1 MEGGVSSSNCDYFQ
15 CVCAC
20 DLTAAMCDYNC
31 CCDPDCT
38 SAEISRFEDNNACAF
53 EGYSLATQELCYS
66 STQLYKVNPASPLS
80 GTPTSKQALGEALC
94 VEKVNAASGGYY
106 YTDTAVQ
113 SSTIFTE
120 SAGQKD
126 YDYIEEST
134 TTSSTD
140 AYYDQ
145 GDGIAAF
152 KYDGSSTYYS
162 TSSGY
167 FSLPAADFSGECNDH
182 NYVTFEDNIA
192 PRQCMRK
199 LDNTDTTNF
208 VAQCTSLFS
217 VNNFA
222 DRIFVG
228 ATADV
233 LGASNTGTNYASSV
247 VQVEIGSVQHVML
260 NNSIESNITL
270 AWIVNGCDTTSYAN
284 QAAYM
289 AGGNCR
295 FGKATSVYGLP
306 LAEVDVFPSNPVCA
320 NMVKEV
326 HYTVYHDSTAAATIN
341 KVVADIVL
349 TDVPYMPVFDTDQ
362 DYSIKSIYNNT
373 NPYDQILQQKYS
385 VKFASSYTGTC
396 SDSNGN
402 CVHRA
407 RSGNPGYL
415 MGLPVLYGPVQAAD
429 ASVGLQTVEM
439 YKEGLKAP
447 SPIIDFDETTP
458 SAHGSGSC
466 PKLYGNLA
474 SQPILFGYDQFTSCT
489 LTLTRAE
496 LEGLCCSSSDCSTS
510 ETTDYADSSGS
521 PFFFTNVTAGYVG
534 LWGNSDPLD
543 ISQWTSFAIR
553 TASTTRA
560 WDSTTGICT
569 GMPTGVNYKFLVVSA
584 AEKSFPQNKIV
595 SAEVEYTTADLTSK

>member
-31 CCDPDCT
+31 CCDPDCS

-145 GDGIAAF
+145 GDSIAAF
-152 KYDGSSTYYS
+152 KYDGSSVYYS
-162 TSSGY
+162 TTSGY
-167 FSLPAADFSGECNDH
+167 FSLPAADFSGECNDY
-182 NYVTFEDNIA
+182 NYVTFEDAVA
-192 PRQCMRK
+192 PRECMRK
-199 LDNTDTTNF
+199 LDNTNTANF
-208 VAQCTSLFS
+208 AAQCTSLFS
-217 VNNFA
+217 LNNFA
-222 DRIFVG
+222 DMIYVG

-247 VQVEIGSVQHVML
+247 VQVEVGSVQHELL
-260 NNSIESNITL
+260 NASIASNITH
-270 AWIVNGCDTTSYAN
+270 AWIINDCATTSYAS
-284 QAAYM
+284 QTAYL

-295 FGKATSVYGLP
+295 FAKATSVYGLDF
-306 LAEVDVFPSNPVCA
+306 AESEAATDVPICA

-341 KVVADIVL
+341 KVVADFVL
-349 TDVPYMPVFDTDQ
+349 TDVPYMKT
-362 DYSIKSIYNNT
+362 YNAENAT
-373 NPYDQILQQKYS
+373 YDQTMQQKYS

-396 SDSNGN
+396 SDSEGN

-415 MGLPVLYGPVQAAD
+415 MGLPVVYGPVQAAD
-429 ASVGLQTVEM
+429 ATVGLQTVEM

-447 SPIIDFDETTP
+447 SPIIDFDESSP

-489 LTLTRAE
+489 LSLTRAE

-510 ETTDYADSSGS
+510 ETTDYANSDGS

-595 SAEVEYTTADLTSK
+595 SAEVEYTTSDLTSK